1 MRIGMGFSAW
11 VLAGVMTAGLLAVPD
26 TIVGQTTSRAPMRG
40 RYYTPY
46 MQAYQ
51 AQYGNQWRGRS
62 PVATP
67 RPTMP
72 PVTGTVERYSPL
84 EYGQIVLMAV
94 EAARENTPAP
104 NTRGTSVRLADLA
117 TTTTPSGVTGYIPI
131 SMNVSQVIDRGILLL
146 PTGEE
151 LRLRGVVLPSN
162 TDTNAVRRL
171 YAKEAIQALTQATQA
186 GAVTILLDDP
196 LRDPSGRLLGTV
208 ILPDGTELN
217 RRMLELGYG
226 SVNGQDFG
234 TGVSFSDL
242 QEAEAAAKE
251 KRLGIWSR

>member
-1 MRIGMGFSAW
+1 MRMITRFSAW
-11 VLAGVMTAGLLAVPD
+11 VLAGVMSVGLVAATETAE
-26 TIVGQTTSRAPMRG
+26 GQTTSRAAMRG

-46 MQAYQ
+46 MQAYH
-51 AQYGNQWRGRS
+51 AQYGNHWRGRS

-72 PVTGTVERYSPL
+72 PVTGTVERYSPV

-104 NTRGTSVRLADLA
+104 NTRGSSVRLADLA

-131 SMNVSQVIDRGILLL
+131 SMGVSQVIDRGVFLL

-151 LRLRGVVLPSN
+151 MRLRGVMMPSN
-162 TDTNAVRRL
+162 SDTNAIRRL
-171 YAKEAIQALTQATQA
+171 YAKESNQALTDATQA
-186 GAVTILLDDP
+186 GLVTILLDDP
-196 LRDPSGRLLGTV
+196 LRDASGRLLGTV
-208 ILPDGTELN
+208 ILADGTELN

-226 SVNGQDFG
+226 SVNAQDFG
-234 TGVSFSDL
+234 TGVDFSDL